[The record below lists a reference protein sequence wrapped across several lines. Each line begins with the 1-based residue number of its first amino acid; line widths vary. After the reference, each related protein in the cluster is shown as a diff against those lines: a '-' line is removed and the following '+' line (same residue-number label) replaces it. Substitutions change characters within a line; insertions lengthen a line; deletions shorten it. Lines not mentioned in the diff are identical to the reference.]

1 MTGLWQSKKKKAGT
15 REGAGLFRSF
25 EKELSADSA
34 YGTGIHACT
43 AINAGVGRNV
53 SFAAVFT
60 DGVYRAGI
68 VACTA
73 VDAFIRNLVSQG
85 IHLLRHNFGLV
96 V

>member
-1 MTGLWQSKKKKAGT
+1 MERKKEKAGSLKGH
-15 REGAGLFRSF
+15 RPFRSL

-43 AINAGVGRNV
+43 AVNAGVGRNG
-53 SFAAVFT
+53 SFPAVLT

-73 VDAFIRNLVSQG
+73 VDTLIGNLVSQG
-85 IHLLRHNFGLV
+85 IHLLLS
-96 V
+96 